1 MSSEVD
7 ESNAKISKDPDN
19 ENDNDTDTETLDV
32 TIDLDDADDATVER
46 EIDSEKD
53 TVCLHV
59 SLNLMKKIRYAVY
72 TYV

>member
-53 TVCLHV
+53 TVRCLHV
-59 SLNLMKKIRYAVY
+59 RLIMKKIR
-72 TYV
+72 